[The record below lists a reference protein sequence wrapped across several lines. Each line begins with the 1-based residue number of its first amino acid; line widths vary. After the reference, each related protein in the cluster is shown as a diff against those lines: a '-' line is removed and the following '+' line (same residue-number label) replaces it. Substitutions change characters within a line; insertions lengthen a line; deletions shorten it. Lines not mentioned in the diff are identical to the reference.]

1 MGNCTF
7 ALNVFIPKMHV
18 NSIDRFL
25 AVICGI
31 LQGDAVRKQGLIPP
45 LSMGS
50 FAERSGVAAQVTMGG
65 GYPRDLDPLSGAF
78 RDVVQAHMDVYRA
91 CASAHARLDWAGPPW
106 PWVD

>member
-1 MGNCTF
+1 M
-7 ALNVFIPKMHV
+7 LIL

-31 LQGDAVRKQGLIPP
+31 LRGDAGRKQDLVTP

-91 CASAHARLDWAGPPW
+91 CASAHARLDWGEPW
-106 PWVD
+106 PWEP